1 MAFDCTQMAFEA
13 EGQRKHDENRYIKI
27 IELIR
32 DWSKEK
38 GFITI
43 RKHAENVLGEI
54 ETLKWRPK

>member
-1 MAFDCTQMAFEA
+1 MAFEA